1 MSLLSRQFPA
11 AGAQHSGEAPA
22 LPHSPFAS
30 PGAAPLPPAHVA
42 GPAPDSLPVV
52 PPEPTSIAES
62 GLGQG
67 FLNDLVLKVVYF
79 HGNITA
85 QQIAEVTR
93 MPFFGVLDKVLEFL
107 KLEEYVDIIG
117 AQGGFGERSF
127 QYTLAGKGRV
137 KIHEVLA
144 RSQYAGAAPV
154 PLDAYIQMVAR
165 QAVGELV
172 VDTQAVR
179 AAFSHLVV
187 SDRMLDKIGPAANS
201 ARSLFLYGP
210 PGNGKTT
217 IAEGIS
223 HMLGGYVLIPY
234 AVEVDG
240 QIIKVYDPLNHK
252 AVPMPATPEPEQ
264 RLGPD
269 GKPLP
274 LPPQPDRR
282 WVVCRRPQ
290 VVVGGELILEQLE
303 LIFDPIAKVYEAPY
317 QMKANG
323 GLFLIDDFGR
333 QKCRPQDLLN
343 RWIVP
348 LEKKIDYLA
357 LQTGKKI
364 QVPFDV
370 LIVFSTNLSPQD
382 LVDDAFLRRIRHKIE
397 VPNPAPD
404 EYREIFRRVAK
415 AKGVQYTDEGLRYL
429 ILERYKRDGR
439 DLRACHPRDLCD
451 QILDE
456 AKYRSIAP
464 MMSRELIDR
473 AYEAYFVKLA

>member
-1 MSLLSRQFPA
+1 MSFLSRPFSVADA
-11 AGAQHSGEAPA
+11 APVQQSPSHSA
-22 LPHSPFAS
+22 SPFS
-30 PGAAPLPPAHVA
+30 PPVPVA
-42 GPAPDSLPVV
+42 GGHMPDQLPDL
-52 PPEPTSIAES
+52 PPEPASIEES
-62 GLGQG
+62 GLAQG
-67 FLNDLVLKVVYF
+67 FINDLVLKVVYF

-85 QQIAEVTR
+85 QRIAEVTR
-93 MPFFGVLDKVLEFL
+93 LPFFGVLDKVLEFL
-107 KLEEYVDIIG
+107 KLEEYVDIVG

-127 QYTLAGKGRV
+127 QYTIAGKGRV
-137 KIHEVLA
+137 KIHEVIA
-144 RSQYAGAAPV
+144 RSQYAGPAPV
-154 PLDAYIQMVAR
+154 PLHDYIAMVER

-172 VDTQAVR
+172 VDTQTVR
-179 AAFSHLVV
+179 QAFSHLVV
-187 SDRMLDKIGPAANS
+187 NERMLDKVGPAANS

-217 IAEGIS
+217 IAEGIAN
-223 HMLGGYVLIPY
+223 MLAGYVLVPY

-240 QIIKVYDPLNHK
+240 QVIKVYDPLNHK
-252 AVPMPATPEPEQ
+252 AVPLPSQPEPEQ
-264 RLGPD
+264 RLGFD

-274 LPPQPDRR
+274 MPSQPDRR
-282 WVVCRRPQ
+282 WVVCKRPQ
-290 VVVGGELILEQLE
+290 VVVGGELIMEQLE
-303 LIFDPIAKVYEAPY
+303 LIFDPISKVYEAPY

-348 LEKKIDYLA
+348 LEKKVDYLA

-397 VPNPAPD
+397 VPNPNPD
-404 EYREIFRRVAK
+404 EYREIFRRVAS
-415 AKGVQYTDEGLRYL
+415 AKGVPYSDEGLRYL

-439 DLRACHPRDLCD
+439 DLRACHPRDICD

-456 AKYRSIAP
+456 AKYRNMAP
-464 MMSRELIDR
+464 AMTRDLIDR
-473 AYEAYFVKLA
+473 AYDAYFVKLA

>member
-11 AGAQHSGEAPA
+11 AEASRAPRGDEATGAPR
-22 LPHSPFAS
+22 SPFV
-30 PGAAPLPPAHVA
+30 PPPAAPPSS
-42 GPAPDSLPVV
+42 GPASEQLPAI
-52 PPEPTSIAES
+52 PPEPTSIAET

-85 QQIAEVTR
+85 QQISEVTR

-154 PLDAYIQMVAR
+154 TLDAYIRMVER

-223 HMLGGYVLIPY
+223 NMLGGYVLIPY

-240 QIIKVYDPLNHK
+240 QIIKVYDPLNHR
-252 AVPMPATPEPEQ
+252 AVPLPAAPEPEQ
-264 RLGPD
+264 RVGYD

-282 WVVCRRPQ
+282 WVVCKRPQ

-317 QMKANG
+317 QLKANG

-415 AKGVQYTDEGLRYL
+415 AKGVQYNDEGLRYL

-456 AKYRSIAP
+456 AKYRNVAP